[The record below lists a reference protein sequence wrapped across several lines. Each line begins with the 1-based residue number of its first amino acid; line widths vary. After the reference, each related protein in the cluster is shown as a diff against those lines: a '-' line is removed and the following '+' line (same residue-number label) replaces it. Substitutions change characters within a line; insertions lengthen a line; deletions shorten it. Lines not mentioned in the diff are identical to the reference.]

1 MYEAFYGLTG
11 KPFQLNPDP
20 SFYFGSKQHRRAKA
34 YLEYG
39 VQRNEGFIVI
49 TGEVGAGKT
58 TIVRGL
64 LESLDTNAVVA
75 ANLVSTQL
83 DAEDTLRMVGA
94 AFGVG
99 VKDMSKSD
107 LLMSLEAFLVTQISQ
122 GKRCLLI
129 VDEAQNLTARA
140 VEELRMLSNFQF
152 GKQALLQT
160 FLVGQPEFRE
170 ILQNPN
176 MQQLRQRVTATCHI
190 GPMDKDETRG
200 YMEHRL
206 KCVGSQG
213 RPSFDG
219 AAYEAIHKASGGIPR
234 RINSVCDR
242 LLLLGFLGEK
252 DAITAD
258 DVNEVVAE
266 MHEESGGSND
276 PQPAMAAPVGGW
288 VQPEKRRVDPAF
300 DIDLSNLQ
308 LDDDLANGL
317 SKKIDD
323 LSAERHGDR
332 LMRLERSLLRLERCN
347 LEILTMM
354 QKLVVAA
361 KKAKMQANQETQ
373 RSTGKNADVNI
384 QQDFVLGMEQD
395 LGLGIGPGIGH
406 DIKL

>member
-1 MYEAFYGLTG
+1 MYEAYYGLTG

-20 SFYFGSKQHRRAKA
+20 HFYFGSKQHRRARA

-64 LESLDTNAVVA
+64 LESLDPDTVVA

-94 AFGVG
+94 AFGV
-99 VKDMSKSD
+99 VVRDLSKSD

-129 VDEAQNLTARA
+129 VDEAQNLTPRA

-170 ILQNPN
+170 ILQHPS

-190 GPMDKDETRG
+190 GPMDVDETRG
-200 YMEHRL
+200 YIDHRL
-206 KCVGSQG
+206 KCVGADG
-213 RPSFDG
+213 RPSFEG
-219 AAYEAIHKASGGIPR
+219 QAYESIHLATGGIPR

-252 DAITAD
+252 DTFGSD
-258 DVNEVVAE
+258 EVAVVVDE
-266 MHEESGGSND
+266 IREESGSSVL
-276 PQPAMAAPVGGW
+276 PVAHAKQNAVLDEYRGAEESG
-288 VQPEKRRVDPAF
+288 F
-300 DIDLSNLQ
+300 DIDL
-308 LDDDLANGL
+308 G
-317 SKKIDD
+317 
-323 LSAERHGDR
+323 
-332 LMRLERSLLRLERCN
+332 RLEFESSSVDEITDKLGSMKQGQFRERLNRIEKALLRLERVD
-347 LEILTMM
+347 LEILASLH
-354 QKLVVAA
+354 KLVGSVR
-361 KKAKMQANQETQ
+361 K
-373 RSTGKNADVNI
+373 S
-384 QQDFVLGMEQD
+384 
-395 LGLGIGPGIGH
+395 
-406 DIKL
+406 